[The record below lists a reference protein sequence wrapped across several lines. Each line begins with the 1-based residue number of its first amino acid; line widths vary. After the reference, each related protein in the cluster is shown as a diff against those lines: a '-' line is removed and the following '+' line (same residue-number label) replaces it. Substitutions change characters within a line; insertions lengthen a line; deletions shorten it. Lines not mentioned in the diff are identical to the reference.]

1 MAGEITVLL
10 IDELG
15 LRLEDAAAIN
25 FTDTFKLEALNKAQY
40 QLANMLHNS
49 YLTEL
54 EVEQTAIDW
63 SGIAATGYEYNNV
76 DTGLT
81 SKPIFR
87 GGQGVLKVG
96 VGWGAPATTYI
107 WATQIDLQKIKRVEN
122 TYLVGSDANPLFYV
136 FKNFIFASVTTY
148 TLLKGKVLYHQ
159 FPTTMTTT
167 ADPSLNSSFH
177 NLIVSLAEG
186 MCWAMDN
193 KLDRRNA
200 VLKAAFDEIKV
211 LNEKV
216 TPAPGVG
223 TQGRRRQ

>member
-1 MAGEITVLL
+1 MAGEITVAM

-54 EVEQTAIDW
+54 ETEETALDW
-63 SGIAATGYEYNNV
+63 SGISSDGYAFSS
-76 DTGLT
+76 LT
-81 SKPIFR
+81 ADPVFR
-87 GGQGVLKVG
+87 GGQGILKVG
-96 VGWGAPATTYI
+96 IGWGAPATTYI
-107 WATQIDLQKIKRVEN
+107 WATRLDLQKIKRVEN

-136 FKNFIFASVTTY
+136 FKSYLFVSVTTY
-148 TLLKGKVLYHQ
+148 TLLKGKVLFHTY
-159 FPTTMTTT
+159 PATMTTGV
-167 ADPSLNSSFH
+167 DPVLNSSFH

-193 KLDRRNA
+193 KLSRRNA
-200 VLKAAFDEIKV
+200 VIKSAFDEIKT

-216 TPAPGVG
+216 RRAPNVG
-223 TQGRRRQ
+223 TQNRK

>member
-15 LRLEDAAAIN
+15 LRLEDAGAVN
-25 FTDTFKLEALNKAQY
+25 FTDIFKLEALNKAQY

-54 EVEQTAIDW
+54 ETLESALDW
-63 SGIAATGYEYNNV
+63 SGITATGY
-76 DTGLT
+76 TFASLT
-81 SKPIFR
+81 YDPVFR
-87 GGQGVLKVG
+87 GGQGIIKVG
-96 VGWGAPATTYI
+96 VGWGAPATSYI
-107 WATQIDLQKIKRVEN
+107 WATRIDLQKIKRVEN
-122 TYLVGSDANPLFYV
+122 TYLVGSDANPLYYV
-136 FKNFIFASVTTY
+136 FKAFIFVSVTTY

-159 FPTTMTTT
+159 FPTTMTTG

-177 NLIVSLAEG
+177 SLIVSLAEG

-193 KLDRRNA
+193 KLERRNA
-200 VLKAAFDEIKV
+200 VLKAAFDEIKI

-216 TPAPGVG
+216 TPTPGVG